1 MAEAALEPLR
11 SIRLQFMRRPPSP
24 FRLRRGFALA
34 ALGVGVPAT
43 SAPWPPSAPIA
54 ARASGLAGLPVRLRL
69 ARYAKYETCERS
81 LW

>member
-11 SIRLQFMRRPPSP
+11 SIRLQFNLRPASAVPATAG
-24 FRLRRGFALA
+24 LALA